1 MGEVGAAINS
11 AFVISTGDNF
21 YRHGVDSVDDP
32 QWRATFE
39 DVYAAP
45 SLQTPWYAVLGNHDY
60 EGSPAAEVAY
70 TQHSTRWRMPSRY
83 WRQEI
88 GAASF
93 FFIDT
98 TPITRLD
105 EPGASMPFVGDGA
118 AARAQLD
125 WLDREL
131 ATCTSPWK
139 IVIGH
144 HPILSSGR
152 HGAAAMMVRHVR
164 PLLERHGVQAYF
176 NGHDHDLEHLVDGRV
191 SYVCSGSGAEARDV
205 TALPQSRFAYPH
217 LGFVSCALSD
227 ASLIARFHAEDGGI
241 IYEATIAPA

>member
-1 MGEVGAAINS
+1 MGEVGATINS

-21 YRHGVDSVDDP
+21 YQHGVDSVDNP

-60 EGSPAAEVAY
+60 DGSPAAEIAY
-70 TQHSTRWRMPSRY
+70 TQHSARWRMPARY
-83 WRQEI
+83 WRQDI
-88 GAASF
+88 GSASF
-93 FFIDT
+93 FFLDT

-105 EPGASMPFVGDGA
+105 NAGAPLLGNGGA
-118 AARAQLD
+118 ARSQLE

-131 ATCTSPWK
+131 AACASPWK

-176 NGHDHDLEHLVDGRV
+176 NGHDHDLEHLVEGGV
-191 SYVCSGSGAEARDV
+191 HYVCSGSGAEARDV
-205 TALPQSRFAYPH
+205 AAIPQSRFAYPH
-217 LGFVSCALSD
+217 LGFASCTLSD
-227 ASLIARFHAEDGGI
+227 TRLVARFHDEDGRV
-241 IYEATIAPA
+241 IYEAAIAPL

>member
-1 MGEVGAAINS
+1 MGEIGATINS

-45 SLQTPWYAVLGNHDY
+45 SLQTPWYVVLGNHDY
-60 EGSPAAEVAY
+60 QGSPASEVAY
-70 TQHSTRWRMPSRY
+70 TQHSSRWRMPARY
-83 WRQEI
+83 WRQDI
-88 GAASF
+88 ASASF
-93 FFIDT
+93 FFLDT
-98 TPITRLD
+98 TPITRLA
-105 EPGASMPFVGDGA
+105 EPSANMPLFGAG

-131 ATCTSPWK
+131 AACQSAWK

-164 PLLERHGVQAYF
+164 PLLERHGVQAYL
-176 NGHDHDLEHLVDGRV
+176 NGHDHDLEYLVEGGV
-191 SYVCSGSGAEARDV
+191 SYLCSGSGAEARGV
-205 TALPQSRFAYPH
+205 AAIAQSRFAYAD
-217 LGFVSCALSD
+217 LGFVSCALSG
-227 ASLIARFHAEDGGI
+227 STLNARFHAEDGRS
-241 IYEATIAPA
+241 IYEATITRA